1 MGIGERRDEDE
12 ERVRRGEAPGGVT
25 EEGDREVVRDG
36 RAWRTTHALYG

>member
-25 EEGDREVVRDG
+25 EEVTER
-36 RAWRTTHALYG
+36 L